1 MTESKRK
8 GRVEKKKSVY
18 HCLANDVTVIIFN
31 ESSFQLACLVSSIK
45 IQSNSTSV
53 RKNIIAWLD
62 QRIPQQNSDTK

>member
-1 MTESKRK
+1 M
-8 GRVEKKKSVY
+8 VEWRKKKSVH

-31 ESSFQLACLVSSIK
+31 ESSFACLVSSIKIK

-62 QRIPQQNSDTK
+62 QRIPLQNSDTK